1 VITIAFASLTYMV
14 LHNFEILIYKI
25 QNIDPKNTSFD
36 IKQKCQKLMPTAL
49 SIPRRSPIQVL

>member
-1 VITIAFASLTYMV
+1 MV

-49 SIPRRSPIQVL
+49 SIPRRSPIQVLT